1 MDYAEVFRRKR
12 STLHGNGQHSDKMR
26 DRKIK
31 DENFTPH
38 PIIAVE
44 VSSSMC
50 AWKRES
56 LLLCGFERIVSVG
69 ISPKIFLLPSLMEE
83 KKKETIFIIIF
94 IDVWLTNG
102 KEAEK
107 KNSIDGTKT
116 FFHALAKPANLRL
129 HTLLASNGI
138 GLRRAQTLA

>member
-1 MDYAEVFRRKR
+1 MDYAEAFRRR
-12 STLHGNGQHSDKMR
+12 ESTLHGNDGQHSDTMR

-38 PIIAVE
+38 VIIVGE

-56 LLLCGFERIVSVG
+56 FLLCRIVSVG
-69 ISPKIFLLPSLMEE
+69 ISPKIFLLPSLTEE
-83 KKKETIFIIIF
+83 KRKETIFIIIF

-102 KEAEK
+102 KGSGGEK
-107 KNSIDGTKT
+107 
-116 FFHALAKPANLRL
+116 FH
-129 HTLLASNGI
+129 
-138 GLRRAQTLA
+138 RRHENISPCAC